1 MKQTTLTKSI
11 IIHLCIL
18 GGLLVAQD
26 SNISFPVAEI
36 EKKLKHDDFEIFR
49 FRDLRFEGDI
59 GKRVI
64 LRYPDRKDLQIKW
77 R

>member
-36 EKKLKHDDFEIFR
+36 EKKITIR
-49 FRDLRFEGDI
+49 
-59 GKRVI
+59 
-64 LRYPDRKDLQIKW
+64 
-77 R
+77 

>member
-1 MKQTTLTKSI
+1 VNIPLNSEGIKFHDEGEIPMKQTTLTKSI

-36 EKKLKHDDFEIFR
+36 EKKITIR
-49 FRDLRFEGDI
+49 
-59 GKRVI
+59 
-64 LRYPDRKDLQIKW
+64 
-77 R
+77 